1 MILILNNTSTPL
13 LRHLLTA
20 VALISLLGLSACEK
34 TDSPDYDGK
43 PLFARIGS
51 DQSGVDFVNEVVD
64 TKEFSILDYLYFY
77 NGGGVSAG
85 DVNNDGLTDLYFV
98 SNKGQNKLYLN
109 KGNWKFEE
117 VAAQAGV
124 EGRADWQTGV
134 TMADVNGDGFLDI
147 YVCAVSNYKG
157 LKGRNELYIN
167 NGDGT
172 FSEKAKEYGLDFE
185 GFATQVAFFDYDH
198 DGDLDAYLLT
208 HAVHTSLSYG
218 RVSTRALDRDKEAG
232 DYLFRNEGGR
242 RFTDV
247 SEQAGIYAA
256 PMGYGLGIS
265 VGDLNN
271 DGWEDIYVA
280 NDFHEDDYYY
290 INNQDGTFTE
300 ALRKHFAHTSKFS
313 MGNDMADVNNDG
325 LLDVVTMDMYPEDP
339 AVEKASAGED
349 PLDVYLYKLQFG
361 FFNQYTRNTLQ
372 LNQGGQKFS
381 DVGAMAGVAA
391 TDWSWAPLLADFDN
405 DGIKDL
411 FITNGIVRRPNDLE
425 YLKFVSSPEVS
436 MLLMQGKA
444 VDLEAIQKMPSGLVH
459 NYLYK
464 GTDSLQFVDQS
475 LKWGFHEDSFSN
487 GAAYADLDNDGD
499 LDLITNN
506 INGVAGLYQNQQ
518 EQIAGNKYLKIKL
531 KGAGLNTFGVGAKV
545 YVKTEKGWQYQ
556 HNMPTRGFMSSV
568 EPWLTFGLGK
578 SSSVDSVAVVWPN
591 QKAQVLTAV
600 QANQALS
607 LDQAN
612 ATGTFTLPRPAQ
624 PLLEAVPAP
633 ASLTYTHKENTY
645 YDFTREPLMPFKIST
660 EGPALAVGDV
670 NGDGLDDM
678 YLGSSKFE
686 TSVLYLQTAD
696 GNWVPTSQRTFG
708 ADSTFEDVKAVFF
721 DADGD
726 KDLDLYVVSG
736 GNEFFGESPEL
747 LDRLYLNDGRGNFTR
762 DAQALPAMYTNKG
775 TVVAADV
782 DQDGDLDLF
791 VGGRVVAYSYGRIP
805 DSYLLINDGK
815 GRFSDQT
822 DALAPA
828 LRKAGMV
835 TDATWSDYD
844 GDGDADLLVV
854 GDWMPVR
861 VYENVKGKLAPV
873 ETQLDGLYGFWQTI
887 QKADLDGDGDDDYVV
902 GNLGTNTKYRRGWDG
917 RLRMY
922 AGDFLGVNKTDQI
935 LAYGVGEYFYP
946 VSLKDEIG
954 KAIPFVNQRFPNYR
968 DFSGKT
974 IEKIFKS
981 NELNAAELREVNTFE
996 SVWIENRGKG
1006 TFLAHHLPYM
1016 AQVSKI
1022 FAIQVADVNKDNR
1035 PDLLLGGNFHNV
1047 STYQGR
1053 YDASYGL
1060 VLLNKGN
1067 GRWQTVLPTEAGFVL
1082 EGEVRHI
1089 RPLRTAAGTL
1099 YTVVRNNAAPLFFK
1113 PTAPPVYAQK

>member
-1 MILILNNTSTPL
+1 MIVSIVVSSG
-13 LRHLLTA
+13 LRFLKGA
-20 VALISLLGLSACEK
+20 ALIALIGLYSCQKADDQEY
-34 TDSPDYDGK
+34 SSE
-43 PLFARIGS
+43 PLFVRM
-51 DQSGVDFVNEVVD
+51 DPKQSGITFVNEIVD
-64 TKEFSILDYLYFY
+64 TREFSILDYLYFY

-85 DVNNDGLTDLYFV
+85 DINNDGLTDLYFV
-98 SNKGQNKLYLN
+98 SNRGKNKLYLN
-109 KGNWKFEE
+109 KGDWKFEE
-117 VAAQAGV
+117 VAEKAGV
-124 EGRADWQTGV
+124 AGKADWQTGV
-134 TMADVNGDGFLDI
+134 TMADINGDGYLDI

-157 LKGRNELYIN
+157 LTGSNELYIN

-172 FSEKAKEYGLDFE
+172 FTERAKEYGLDFQ

-218 RVSTRALDRDKEAG
+218 RVSTRGLERDKEAG
-232 DYLFRNEGGR
+232 DYLFRNEGGK

-290 INNQDGTFTE
+290 INNKNGTFTE
-300 ALRKHFAHTSKFS
+300 ALREHFTHTSKFS
-313 MGNDMADVNNDG
+313 MGNDMADINNDG

-361 FFNQYTRNTLQ
+361 FYNQYTRNTLQ
-372 LNQGGQKFS
+372 LNQGGEKFS
-381 DVGAMAGVAA
+381 DIGAMAGIAA
-391 TDWSWAPLLADFDN
+391 TDWSWSPLLADYDN

-436 MLLMQGKA
+436 AKLMQGKA
-444 VDLEAIQKMPSGLVH
+444 LDLEAIKRMPDGLTH

-475 LKWGFHEDSFSN
+475 LSWGFHEDSYSN
-487 GAAYADLDNDGD
+487 GAAYADLDGDGD

-506 INGVAGLYQNQQ
+506 INGVAGVYQNRQ
-518 EQIAGNKYLKIKL
+518 EAVAKNHYLKVKL
-531 KGAGLNTFGVGAKV
+531 KGDGFNSFGVGAKV
-545 YVKTEKGWQYQ
+545 YVKTDKGWQYQ

-568 EPWLTFGLGK
+568 EPGLVFGVAK
-578 SSSVDSVAVVWPN
+578 STTIDSVAVVWPN
-591 QKAQVLTAV
+591 QKAQVLTGV
-600 QANQALS
+600 KPNQTLTLNQSEAAGS
-607 LDQAN
+607 
-612 ATGTFTLPRPAQ
+612 FTPPAARQ
-624 PLLEAVPAP
+624 PLFQEVTQQVALP
-633 ASLTYTHKENTY
+633 YTHKENTY

-678 YLGSSKFE
+678 YLGSAKFE
-686 TSVLYLQTAD
+686 KSALYLQTPE
-696 GNWVPTSQRTFG
+696 GGWVPTSQQVFT
-708 ADSTFEDVKAVFF
+708 ADSTFEDIRAIFF

-736 GNEFFGESPEL
+736 GNEFFGQSPEL
-747 LDRLYLNDGRGNFTR
+747 LDRLYRNDGKGNFTR
-762 DAQALPAMYTNKG
+762 DRAALPAMYTNKG

-782 DQDGDLDLF
+782 DKDGDLDLF

-805 DSYLLINDGK
+805 ESYLLINDGK
-815 GRFSDQT
+815 GKFTDQT
-822 DALAPA
+822 AALAPT
-828 LRKAGMV
+828 LRKVGMV

-844 GDGDADLLVV
+844 GDGDPDLLVV

-861 VYENVKGKLAPV
+861 VFENVKGQLSLA
-873 ETQLDGLYGFWQTI
+873 ESGLEGIYGFWQTI
-887 QKADLDGDGDDDYVV
+887 QKADLDGDGDEDYVV
-902 GNLGTNTKYRRGWDG
+902 GNLGTNTKFRRGWDG
-917 RLRMY
+917 RIRMY
-922 AGDFLGVNKTDQI
+922 AGDFLNVNKTDQI
-935 LAYGVGEYFYP
+935 LAYGVGPNFYP
-946 VSLKDEIG
+946 VPLKDEIG
-954 KAIPFVNQRFPNYR
+954 KVIPYVNQRFPNYR

-1006 TFLAHHLPYM
+1006 TFAVHHLPYM

-1022 FAIQVADVNKDNR
+1022 FAVQVADVNDDNR
-1035 PDLLLGGNFHNV
+1035 PDLLLGGNFYNV

-1060 VLLNKGN
+1060 VLLNEGKGQ
-1067 GRWQTVLPTEAGFVL
+1067 WKTVLPTEAGFVL
-1082 EGEVRHI
+1082 DGEVRHI
-1089 RPLRTAAGTL
+1089 RSVRTPSGPM
-1099 YTVVRNNAAPLFFK
+1099 YTVVRNNASPLFFRTISSK
-1113 PTAPPVYAQK
+1113 YYAHK